1 MGKYSLETT
10 VGEILDTPELKAIFE
25 EVCPEVLE
33 HPLLE
38 AGRGFTFSQAL
49 SYIEDSID
57 EEQLKTITERMEAL

>member
-1 MGKYSLETT
+1 MAKYGMDTT

-25 EVCPEVLE
+25 EICPEVLE

-49 SYIEDSID
+49 TYVEDIID
-57 EEQLKTITERMEAL
+57 DEKLKQILARMEAL